1 MRPSPPDAPGTSAAS
16 STSDGSASAD
26 AAGPVLVA
34 VAHGTRD
41 PAGPATVRGLLD
53 RVRAMRPWLPVAEA
67 YAEISD
73 PSLEEVL
80 AATPGPSVVVPLI
93 LARGYHAQRDIPERA
108 ARIAR
113 RAGRGRVETVS
124 ARPLGPHALLA
135 AALADRL
142 GPIRHADAVVLGA
155 AGSAHPAGIVDA
167 RVAAGLLARRL
178 RRPVPYGFVAAGA
191 PALPDVVADLRRRG
205 ARRIAVA
212 AYLLAPGHFHE
223 RMLRAGADEVSPPI
237 GAHDAVAG
245 LILRRFD
252 EAAVRARTAL
262 AG

>member
-1 MRPSPPDAPGTSAAS
+1 
-16 STSDGSASAD
+16 
-26 AAGPVLVA
+26 VLVA

-41 PAGPATVRGLLD
+41 PAGPATVRTLLD
-53 RVRAMRPWLPVAEA
+53 RVRAMRPWLAVAEA

-73 PSLEEVL
+73 PPLEEVL
-80 AATPGPSVVVPLI
+80 AATPGPAVVVPLI
-93 LARGYHAQRDIPERA
+93 LARGYHAQCDIPGRV
-108 ARIAR
+108 ARLR
-113 RAGRGRVETVS
+113 GGRGDAVT

-142 GPIRHADAVVLGA
+142 GPVRPADAVVLGA
-155 AGSAHPAGIVDA
+155 AGSTHPAGIVDV
-167 RVAAGLLARRL
+167 RVAARLLARRL

-205 ARRIAVA
+205 SRRVAVA
-212 AYLLAPGHFHE
+212 AYLLAPGYFHE
-223 RMLRAGADEVSPPI
+223 RALRAGADGVSPPI

-252 EAAVRARTAL
+252 EASVRARAAAL